1 MEKKFLFIVHQMPR
15 EIQGNTYPYEKEDEI
30 KDDFITW
37 ETDLLQ
43 SYLSIVA
50 YKPSVCFG
58 TRNV

>member
-1 MEKKFLFIVHQMPR
+1 MEKKLFIVHRMHR
-15 EIQGNTYPYEKEDEI
+15 EIQGNYPYEREDEI

-37 ETDLLQ
+37 EIALLQ